1 MAVIYHTNLYFWFEV
16 YNVRN
21 SHVYDS
27 FPIPSWLE
35 IFNKKMKNV

>member
-16 YNVRN
+16 YNVGN
-21 SHVYDS
+21 SHMYDS